1 MEAPVHVILKIF
13 KNIETVEVSLEIFF
27 PPDQPETAE
36 SSAHLL
42 HVWWGRQGLAM
53 WTKLASCSAPALV
66 SWELGLQA
74 YTTYTPALLFLR

>member
-42 HVWWGRQGLAM
+42 HV
-53 WTKLASCSAPALV
+53 
-66 SWELGLQA
+66 
-74 YTTYTPALLFLR
+74 